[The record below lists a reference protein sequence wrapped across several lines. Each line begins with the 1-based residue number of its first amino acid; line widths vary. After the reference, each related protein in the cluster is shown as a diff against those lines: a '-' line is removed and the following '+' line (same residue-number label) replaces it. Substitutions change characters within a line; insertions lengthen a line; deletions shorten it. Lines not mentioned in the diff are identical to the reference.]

1 MGGGIS
7 HAEKKKIIIN
17 ILTFF
22 FFLPNRVSQSDHV
35 CAAAK
40 IRRRRGGG
48 VITRF
53 GASLNLTSSSSSV
66 SRSRRSASSTA
77 DDRTDRQAALGR
89 KLGNRRVTTAA
100 GWKLARQTY
109 RACPADRTCAYA
121 SPPLRLRSPV
131 RLLCVS
137 VCVCVCVCINKLHR
151 RTLAGHRKNA
161 GNTPTPKSPNFKN
174 KKIMSVP
181 SPRSEA
187 SASEQ

>member
-1 MGGGIS
+1 MRTQTVVTIFRRRRAAALVYIILS
-7 HAEKKKIIIN
+7 YIKANTIIIN
-17 ILTFF
+17 GMRNGRRHRTCRKKKNYNKYINVF

-100 GWKLARQTY
+100 G
-109 RACPADRTCAYA
+109 
-121 SPPLRLRSPV
+121 
-131 RLLCVS
+131 
-137 VCVCVCVCINKLHR
+137 
-151 RTLAGHRKNA
+151 
-161 GNTPTPKSPNFKN
+161 
-174 KKIMSVP
+174 
-181 SPRSEA
+181 
-187 SASEQ
+187 